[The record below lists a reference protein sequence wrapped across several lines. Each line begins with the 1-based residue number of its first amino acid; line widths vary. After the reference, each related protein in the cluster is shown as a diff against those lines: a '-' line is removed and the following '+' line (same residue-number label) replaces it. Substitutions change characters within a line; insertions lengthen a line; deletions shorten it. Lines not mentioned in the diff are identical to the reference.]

1 MITDVNNLKQ
11 VYLMCLILLA
21 LEGFS
26 TGLLNFAAGTGIRVQ
41 IKPEYRITP
50 LVSFCFYLYVVAICL
65 RLISLNK

>member
-21 LEGFS
+21 LEGFF
-26 TGLLNFAAGTGIRVQ
+26 TGLLNFAAGTGIRAQ